1 VPIGLFCMRE
11 YGVSRFDLGPGDRV
25 VLYTDGLSEARNA
38 VDEEFGAPRLAEI
51 VKGWRGNSAS
61 ALASA
66 LVEQVSAF
74 RGRMPRADDE
84 SVMVIRRL

>member
-1 VPIGLFCMRE
+1 M
-11 YGVSRFDLGPGDRV
+11 
-25 VLYTDGLSEARNA
+25 LYTDGLSEARNVA
-38 VDEEFGAPRLAEI
+38 DEEFGSSRLAEI
-51 VKGWRGNSAS
+51 ANLWRGDSAS
-61 ALASA
+61 ALAAA